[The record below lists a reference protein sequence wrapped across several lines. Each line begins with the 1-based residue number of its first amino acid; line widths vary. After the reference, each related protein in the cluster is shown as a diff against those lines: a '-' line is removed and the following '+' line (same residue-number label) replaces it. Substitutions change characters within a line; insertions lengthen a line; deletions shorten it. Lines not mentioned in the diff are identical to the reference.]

1 MRLMPSPNVIA
12 AFSQTYAEAREK
24 FLAAAKARGLT
35 VETHVHPSARGADG
49 EALAVDV
56 AVLGPAE
63 ATSLLCL
70 ISGTHGVEGFCG
82 SGAQIALLEDA
93 AVGEAITQSGAAIL
107 FYHALNPYGF
117 SYCARAN
124 EDNVDMNRNFR
135 DFSHAPPRNAAYAE
149 VHDFIVPATW
159 PPTPENEARIGAYI
173 AARGQLALQAAV
185 SGGQCDRPDGIFYG
199 GNKPA
204 WSNGVFRDVLRRHA
218 ASRRRLAWIDF
229 HTGLGPYGHAE
240 KIHSGPNDAAMIAR
254 AKAWWGIDVTSFHD
268 GSSTSAPLTGV
279 NYEAPLAECPG
290 VECTGIALEYGTL
303 SFFEVLQGLRADQWL
318 HNHPDANAATRTA
331 IKRLSR
337 DAFYCDADDWKG
349 MVYGQARAAV
359 LQALQALGTGHK

>member
-1 MRLMPSPNVIA
+1 MSLMPSPNVIA

-24 FLAAAKARGLT
+24 FLAVAKARGLT
-35 VETHVHPSARGADG
+35 VESHVHPSVRGVDG
-49 EALAVDV
+49 EALTVDV
-56 AVLGPAE
+56 ALLGGGD

-70 ISGTHGVEGFCG
+70 MSGTHGVEGFCG
-82 SGAQIALLEDA
+82 SGAQIALLEDPAIDA
-93 AVGEAITQSGAAIL
+93 AATESGVAIL

-117 SYCARAN
+117 SYCARTN
-124 EDNVDMNRNFR
+124 EDNIDMNRNFR
-135 DFSHAPPRNAAYAE
+135 DFSNAPPRNAAYAE

-173 AARGQLALQAAV
+173 AARGQSALQAAV
-185 SGGQCDRPDGIFYG
+185 SGGQCDRPDGVFYG
-199 GNKPA
+199 GDKPA

-218 ASRRRLAWIDF
+218 ATRRRLAWIDF

-240 KIHSGPNDAAMIAR
+240 KIHSGPDDAAMIAR

-279 NYEAPLAECPG
+279 NYEAPLSECPG
-290 VECTGIALEYGTL
+290 VECTGIALEYGTV
-303 SFFEVLQGLRADQWL
+303 SFAETLKALRADQWL
-318 HNHPDANAATRTA
+318 RNHPDANAVTRAA
-331 IKRLSR
+331 IKRQSR

-359 LQALQALGTGHK
+359 LQALQALASGHR

>member
-1 MRLMPSPNVIA
+1 VPKSNVIA
-12 AFSQTYAEAREK
+12 AFSPTYAEAREK

-35 VETHVHPSARGADG
+35 AERHVHPSARGVDG
-49 EALAVDV
+49 EPLTVDV
-56 AVLGPAE
+56 SLFGLAD

-82 SGAQIALLEDA
+82 SGAQIALLEEPAIDA
-93 AVGEAITQSGAAIL
+93 AIAKSGVAIL
-107 FYHALNPYGF
+107 FYHALNPHGF
-117 SYCARAN
+117 SHLARTN

-135 DFSHAPPRNAAYAE
+135 DFSQTPARNAAYAE
-149 VHDFIVPATW
+149 VHDFIVPAIW
-159 PPTPENEARIGAYI
+159 PPTRENEARIGTYI
-173 AARGQLALQAAV
+173 AAHGQPALQAAIT
-185 SGGQCDRPDGIFYG
+185 GGQCDRADGLFYG
-199 GNKPA
+199 GDRPA

-268 GSSTSAPLTGV
+268 GSSTSAVLTGV
-279 NYEAPLAECPG
+279 NYEAPLAECPN
-290 VECTGIALEYGTL
+290 VECTGIALEYGTVP
-303 SFFEVLQGLRADQWL
+303 FAEALQALRGDQWL
-318 HNHPDANAATRTA
+318 RNHPDADPATRAA
-331 IKRLSR
+331 IKRRIR

-359 LQALQALGTGHK
+359 LQALQGLEASDT